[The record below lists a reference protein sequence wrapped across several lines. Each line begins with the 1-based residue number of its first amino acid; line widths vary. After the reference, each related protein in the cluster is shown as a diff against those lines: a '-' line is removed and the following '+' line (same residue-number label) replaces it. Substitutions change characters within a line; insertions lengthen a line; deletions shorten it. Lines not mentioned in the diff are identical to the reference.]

1 MNFESKTGKK
11 YDWKNTPPRTPKT
24 CENSAKSI
32 FPVSSTIYTT
42 GKIEKLV
49 HELLRSR
56 FVGVARG
63 SRQPLH
69 CPFVEN
75 HRNGDRHPSAWLNL
89 ETGWLNC
96 SVCGAHRPEDVLQR
110 LQASNVPPPVRSTGQ
125 RQTTQPGARQA
136 SKVPAIE
143 AALAAPLLTT
153 TWRGLTPQTLER
165 YDVRRMPNGWV
176 AMPYYELSFSA
187 CTCEDAC
194 SEDAEYRLP
203 SGQLRYL
210 SAPGSTFNV
219 PFGLQACD
227 PPVGWFLAVVEGEV
241 NAMSCWQSAGV
252 MFDAVSIGSQQPSVA
267 LLDSLRHLAGFYAA
281 VVVWMD
287 EAQRAQSIAHVVGS
301 HAHVVVSQ
309 VDSDGAK
316 LDANEILQRRGEDAV
331 AAVLYRAAGVGGST
345 QTPAQGCRKGCKSSC
360 RLQPEKA
367 RRSHQRKVNEKV
379 NGISTGVDPK
389 KRAEAINAAA
399 DIAARGV
406 QVPVEYDEHGNILDG
421 HHRVCACQELVE
433 RAQESEQNQLL
444 SSGSA
449 VHFLYSSA

>member
-1 MNFESKTGKK
+1 MMKTF
-11 YDWKNTPPRTPKT
+11 KNTLKT
-24 CENSAKSI
+24 QSGE
-32 FPVSSTIYTT
+32 VSSYIYYATSPLCSRAALA
-42 GKIEKLV
+42 GVVVER
-49 HELLRSR
+49 LRGR
-56 FVGVARG
+56 FVGAPRG
-63 SRQPLH
+63 NRQPLH

-194 SEDAEYRLP
+194 SEDAECSCCAAPTTTRCVAVKYRLP

-345 QTPAQGCRKGCKSSC
+345 QTPAQHLDVLLTRM
-360 RLQPEKA
+360 QV
-367 RRSHQRKVNEKV
+367 VNNRE
-379 NGISTGVDPK
+379 IET
-389 KRAEAINAAA
+389 
-399 DIAARGV
+399 
-406 QVPVEYDEHGNILDG
+406 
-421 HHRVCACQELVE
+421 
-433 RAQESEQNQLL
+433 
-444 SSGSA
+444 
-449 VHFLYSSA
+449 

>member
-1 MNFESKTGKK
+1 MKHGQEHHEQNPLDV
-11 YDWKNTPPRTPKT
+11 YPARTLKT
-24 CENSAKSI
+24 CENGSKSQ
-32 FPVSSTIYTT
+32 VSGVLCFVRSIYTT
-42 GKIEKLV
+42 RTIEQNPFW
-49 HELLRSR
+49 ELLRSR
-56 FVGVARG
+56 FVGAPRG
-63 SRQPLH
+63 NRQPLH

-194 SEDAEYRLP
+194 SEDAECSCCAAPTTTRCVAVKYRLP

-210 SAPGSTFNV
+210 SAPGSTFTV

-227 PPVGWFLAVVEGEV
+227 PQVGWFLVVAEGEV
-241 NAMSCWQSAGV
+241 NAMSCWQSAGLL
-252 MFDAVSIGSQQPSVA
+252 FDCVSIGSQQPSA
-267 LLDSLRHLAGFYAA
+267 TLLDNLRTLADYYVQ

-309 VDSDGAK
+309 VTDGVK

-345 QTPAQGCRKGCKSSC
+345 QTPAPLLDVLLTRM
-360 RLQPEKA
+360 
-367 RRSHQRKVNEKV
+367 KVE
-379 NGISTGVDPK
+379 P
-389 KRAEAINAAA
+389 
-399 DIAARGV
+399 
-406 QVPVEYDEHGNILDG
+406 
-421 HHRVCACQELVE
+421 
-433 RAQESEQNQLL
+433 
-444 SSGSA
+444 
-449 VHFLYSSA
+449 